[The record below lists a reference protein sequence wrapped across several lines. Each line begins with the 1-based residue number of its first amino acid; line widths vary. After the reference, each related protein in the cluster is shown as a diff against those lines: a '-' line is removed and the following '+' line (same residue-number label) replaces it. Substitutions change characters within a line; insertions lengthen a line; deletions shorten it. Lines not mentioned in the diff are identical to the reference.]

1 MNRKEEYRALLQ
13 QLEQTPPELNFTVA
27 RAKSRAR
34 RQRIRRS
41 VAAPLSALSAA
52 CLAFVL
58 LVNVSM
64 PFAAACARVPVLKE
78 LADAVCF
85 NASLS
90 AAVENDWVQ
99 PIGQTGRD
107 GEYAMTVEYLIV
119 DQKQLNIFYRLE
131 GGADADPKD
140 GYMLYSDLLDEQGEF
155 LPAAVITGGS
165 ALDGGLYCITADLT
179 SFEDTMPGHIRLDCE
194 LTLNWDDSEHRSK
207 NETAAH
213 FSFDLSFDPKFTAQA
228 TVLELNHWL
237 ELDGQRLLLKSA
249 EIYPT
254 HMRINFEDDPEN
266 TAWLRGL
273 SFYVEDEKGNR
284 FDTGS
289 GSLTSTGSPDTPFT
303 DSYRVESAFFTGG
316 EHLTLYITGAKW
328 LEKERQWTWL
338 DLSDG
343 STGYLPG
350 EITLLERR
358 WSGGDAELVFRFR
371 TEGAYS
377 NPFTQWRDA
386 AGALRSFHGF
396 GVSGARV
403 ENPDAPD
410 TALDGYCDVRLTLDD
425 PGGARVELEFSA
437 NRWSVCEAPE
447 AIPLS

>member
-13 QLEQTPPELNFTVA
+13 ELEQTPPELNFTVA
-27 RAKSRAR
+27 RAKARTR

-41 VAAPLSALSAA
+41 VTAPLSALSAA

-58 LVNVSM
+58 LVNVSA
-64 PFAAACARVPVLKE
+64 PFAMACADVPILRE

-85 NASLS
+85 NASLT

-99 PIGQTGRD
+99 PIGQTERD

-140 GYMLYSDLLDEQGEF
+140 RYMLLSDLLDEQGEF

-165 ALDGGLYCITADLT
+165 ALDCELYCITADLT
-179 SFEDTMPGHIRLDCE
+179 SFEDTMPGRVRLDCR
-194 LTLNWDDSEHRSK
+194 LTLNWDDSAHME
-207 NETAAH
+207 NDETVAYFA
-213 FSFDLSFDPKFTAQA
+213 FDLSFDPKFTAQA
-228 TVLELNHWL
+228 TVLELDRWL

-254 HMRINFEDDPEN
+254 HMRINLEDDPAN

-273 SFYVEDEKGNR
+273 SFYVEDEQGNR
-284 FDTGS
+284 FDAGS
-289 GSLTSTGSPDTPFT
+289 NGLTSTGSPDTPFT
-303 DSYRVESAFFTGG
+303 NSYRVESAFFNGG
-316 EHLTLYITGAKW
+316 KHLTLYITGAAW

-343 STGYLPG
+343 TTGYLPG
-350 EITLLERR
+350 EVTLLEHR
-358 WSGGDAELVFRFR
+358 WSGGDAELVFRFH
-371 TEGAYS
+371 TEGTYS
-377 NPFTQWRDA
+377 NPFSQWRDA

-403 ENPDAPD
+403 ENPDGPD
-410 TALDGYCDVRLTLDD
+410 TALDGCCDVYLTLDD
-425 PGGARVELEFSA
+425 PGGTRVELEFSA
-437 NRWSVCEAPE
+437 NQWTRFDEPVP
-447 AIPLS
+447 IPVS